1 VVLKKNDSTT
11 AITGGRSLWNFLS
24 YRTIQVRIYTVPIGD
39 RVRDVAEWPGVGAG
53 IRGVNVEYPYVSIT
67 RL

>member
-1 VVLKKNDSTT
+1 MVLKKNNSTT
-11 AITGGRSLWNFLS
+11 AITGGRNLWNFLS